1 MEGSRNSPAEGCS
14 GGARH
19 HDGRGCT
26 RPSPPEPPSAES
38 DVLEQPS
45 LCRMHRETLGRRNA
59 ALVQSTELDRPL
71 LSNTASKAPARA
83 SKSRASSTT
92 GTPVLIGGRHDAK
105 GARPEGARG
114 ARERAL
120 R

>member
-14 GGARH
+14 GGARN
-19 HDGRGCT
+19 HDGRGCP
-26 RPSPPEPPSAES
+26 RPSPPEHPSAES

-71 LSNTASKAPARA
+71 LSNTASRTP

-92 GTPVLIGGRHDAK
+92 GAPALIGGKA
-105 GARPEGARG
+105 
-114 ARERAL
+114 
-120 R
+120 